1 LGAGLTGSCTA
12 LELAQ
17 LGYDVLLIE
26 RDSVAMNRASLRNE
40 GKIHLGLIYA
50 ADRTLVTAFKQLD
63 GALRFR
69 SLLNR
74 WLGDAVDHVSISA
87 PFRYLVAKDSV
98 LTPNE
103 LEQHFR
109 SVEERYHTQ
118 LSKDPTLDY
127 LGRRPEKLFG
137 PHKGTGRAYFK
148 EGFFA
153 AEFDTAELAFDTA
166 DLAAQVRASLH
177 SNRRI
182 DFQPDH
188 LVTDIED
195 RGSHVRVT
203 GTSKN
208 RLWVADAKYVINATW
223 ENRLKLDHR
232 FGLNIPPGWLHRLK
246 YRIIARLP
254 NSLSEA
260 PSATMVT
267 GRYGDVVVRPD
278 GTAYLSWYPAGMQG
292 WTHDIAPPDSWDP
305 VCRGDVPEN
314 MKTYL
319 TKAFLRNIDEWF
331 PGIGNSVPLL
341 IDAGAIVAYGTTD
354 VDDRSSGLHHRSHIG
369 VNSIGGRYLSV
380 DPGKMTT
387 APLFAQEAANRVANL
402 IKRENKV
409 YAVSP
414 N

>member
-26 RDSVAMNRASLRNE
+26 RDPVAMNRASLRNE

-74 WLGDAVDHVSISA
+74 WLGDAVDQVTISA

-103 LEQHFR
+103 LEQHFT

-127 LGRRPEKLFG
+127 LGRRPERLFG
-137 PHKGTGRAYFK
+137 LLKATGRAYFK

-153 AEFDTAELAFDTA
+153 AEFDTAELAIDTA
-166 DLAAQVRASLH
+166 DLAAQVRANLH

-195 RGSHVRVT
+195 RGSHLRVR
-203 GTSKN
+203 GTFNN
-208 RLWVADAKYVINATW
+208 RLWIADAKYVVNATW
-223 ENRLKLDHR
+223 ENRLKLDQR
-232 FGLNIPPGWLHRLK
+232 FGLDVPPGWLHRLK

-254 NSLSEA
+254 TSLREA

-278 GTAYLSWYPAGMQG
+278 GTVYLSWYPAGMQG
-292 WTHDIAPPDSWDP
+292 WTHDIAPPDSWNP
-305 VCRGDVPEN
+305 VCRGDVPED
-314 MKTYL
+314 MRMYL

-369 VNSIGGRYLSV
+369 VNSTGNRYLSV

-387 APLFAQEAANRVANL
+387 APLFAREAANRVTNL
-402 IKRENKV
+402 IRRENKV